1 MYFTEWQWKALG
13 VEFRFQYN
21 LSPSLRSTFACNR
34 VHPNSSTKWV
44 IKDNDNVVVAETEHG
59 LFYSQEAYV
68 VRWSYRITVVKELEG
83 LSPGSGMFARERKMQ
98 QVRLSELSSLST
110 SSLCLFDLLT
120 PANLS
125 WFCLFCVHC
134 IIKSKFFIKNILN
147 SLLILSY
154 KGFSIYINVCNT
166 KKKMSSVLVHTL
178 Y

>member
-1 MYFTEWQWKALG
+1 MYFAKWQWKALG

-98 QVRLSELSSLST
+98 QV
-110 SSLCLFDLLT
+110 
-120 PANLS
+120 
-125 WFCLFCVHC
+125 
-134 IIKSKFFIKNILN
+134 
-147 SLLILSY
+147 SLLLSPLLLSVSLICSLLPTFP
-154 KGFSIYINVCNT
+154 GFVRSVCI
-166 KKKMSSVLVHTL
+166 VL
-178 Y
+178 